1 MLIFLFFPLSLA
13 LISLHLNICPSLSL
27 YRMVLYVVGLLS
39 SSHFRLWYNAQQTLG
54 AKNMSIYSKKIIF
67 RRRWTNK
74 NCQQI
79 YENLRV
85 CILIFSILFIVLFF
99 TQQFLLGG
107 ISSLSLS
114 FIHFV
119 FFLGQIIYLFKSRM
133 AKVRQKSHHFKVILI
148 TELPLPS

>member
-1 MLIFLFFPLSLA
+1 MLIFLFSPLSLA

-27 YRMVLYVVGLLS
+27 YRMVLYVLGLLS

-54 AKNMSIYSKKIIF
+54 AKIWVYIQKIIF

-107 ISSLSLS
+107 FPLCIFRSFTLFSFLAKS
-114 FIHFV
+114 FIYSNREWPKF
-119 FFLGQIIYLFKSRM
+119 
-133 AKVRQKSHHFKVILI
+133 AKKVIILK
-148 TELPLPS
+148 LFS